1 MPGPTQSQRIEELK
15 RELNEIQ
22 RAIVKIETSNDFNEE
37 YYREELERL
46 RASIDKL
53 SDKIAALENRVTSL
67 EERAKSLEKLNDR
80 TWQIAPMVI
89 SVAGVLI
96 SLLVAYFKK

>member
-1 MPGPTQSQRIEELK
+1 MARPTLSEQIDDLRQQVTALK
-15 RELNEIQ
+15 IVAARDEALNLSHQ
-22 RAIVKIETSNDFNEE
+22 KD
-37 YYREELERL
+37 LDRL
-46 RASIDKL
+46 RAAIDKL

-67 EERAKSLEKLNDR
+67 EERTKSLERLNDS

>member
-1 MPGPTQSQRIEELK
+1 MARPTLSEQIDELRQQVTALK
-15 RELNEIQ
+15 
-22 RAIVKIETSNDFNEE
+22 IVAA
-37 YYREELERL
+37 REEASNLLHQKELDRI
-46 RASIDKL
+46 RASIDKH
-53 SDKIAALENRVTSL
+53 SDKIAALENRATSL
-67 EERAKSLEKLNDR
+67 EERSKSLEKLNDR

>member
-1 MPGPTQSQRIEELK
+1 MPGPTLSQRIEELK

-22 RAIVKIETSNDFNEE
+22 QSIVKIETGQDYTEKHT
-37 YYREELERL
+37 YDKIVQL
-46 RASIDKL
+46 RASIDKH
-53 SDKIAALENRVTSL
+53 SDKIAALENRATSL
-67 EERAKSLEKLNDR
+67 EERSKSLEKLNDR

>member
-1 MPGPTQSQRIEELK
+1 MPGLTLSDRVEEL
-15 RELNEIQ
+15 RRDVTTLQ
-22 RAIVKIETSNDFNEE
+22 VAIT
-37 YYREELERL
+37 REEIGNNYSRKMTQENHERL

-53 SDKIAALENRVTSL
+53 TDKCNTLDNRITSL